1 MHGDT
6 RLADFLRARRELAR
20 PADFGLP
27 ETGRRRVRGLRREE
41 LAMLAGVS
49 TDYYVRLEQ
58 GRDRHPSE
66 EVLTALARVLG
77 LDEDALAHMRQLAA
91 ARPRRRKAAAKPE
104 RVSPGLLQLLRQWPD
119 QPVCVVSRFRDVLAC
134 NPLFAALHPGLS
146 RDQNLM
152 RMLFLDPAE
161 RDLYPDWETIARD
174 SVASVRAGAG
184 ADLDHPRLTEL
195 LGELVLKSD
204 DFARLW
210 ARHDVRVKL
219 PGSKRF
225 RHPVVGEFTLSYETF
240 SVTASPGQT
249 LIVYHAEP
257 ATRDADALS
266 LLASHAATTAAD
278 RSASQVLQFGS
289 AAPA

>member
-1 MHGDT
+1 
-6 RLADFLRARRELAR
+6 
-20 PADFGLP
+20 
-27 ETGRRRVRGLRREE
+27 
-41 LAMLAGVS
+41 
-49 TDYYVRLEQ
+49 
-58 GRDRHPSE
+58 
-66 EVLTALARVLG
+66 
-77 LDEDALAHMRQLAA
+77 
-91 ARPRRRKAAAKPE
+91 
-104 RVSPGLLQLLRQWPD
+104 VSPGLLQLLRQWPD

-134 NPLFAALHPGLS
+134 TTLFAALHPGLT

-195 LGELVLKSD
+195 VGELVLKSD

-210 ARHDVRVKL
+210 ARHDVRFKL
-219 PGSKRF
+219 PGNKRF

-257 ATRDADALS
+257 RTRDADALS

-278 RSASQVLQFGS
+278 RSAGQVLQFG
-289 AAPA
+289 AVAPA